1 MSKKCIL
8 CGGVDIKQNGSYADG
23 SKSFECRNCG
33 EVFILQT
40 VFHRITA
47 SPEVLAEKLVYSIKI
62 ISGCEIM
69 YSSNVLDVCY
79 DTKEKAIRATV
90 EKLKE
95 VCNE

>member
-47 SPEVLAEKLVYSIKI
+47 SPEVLAEKLVYILSPGLFTSNI
-62 ISGCEIM
+62 I
-69 YSSNVLDVCY
+69 
-79 DTKEKAIRATV
+79 DTVHEHVGDAIAATV
-90 EKLKE
+90 AKLKE
-95 VCNE
+95 VGE